1 MRSANTIMN
10 KILITAIALLAFA
23 PLLCY
28 SQINSPYSRY
38 GVGNLVPLPS
48 ISNRAMGGISAGMS
62 DPTATNTVNP
72 ASYSNLFYTTFDIG
86 FEYDA
91 DNLKSKVPV
100 ANFKSKYAILSY
112 LNLGLPL
119 LNGNQKAQ
127 KKNIGW
133 ALTLGLRPV
142 TRINYKLQT
151 IGRIPADSVS
161 YLYEGSGGV
170 NQALIGTAVRLKNFS
185 FGINTGLLFGEKKYS
200 TRLSFLN
207 DTVSYYKANYE
218 TQSHFGGMFLDAGLQ
233 YQIKVKNGTLRLG
246 AYSQFKKSYNANR
259 DIKRETFVYDQYG
272 SATTVDSVYDSHEEG
287 GKVTLPATYG
297 FGFALEK
304 EHFLIGA
311 DYETSKWSDYRF
323 FGQKEPLRDSW
334 NARLGFQYFPATTNS
349 TGYFSFVKY
358 RAGFSFGKDYI
369 AVENDLPVYSF
380 SLGGAFPMSRKRTF
394 NNNQFSVMNIS
405 FEYNNRGNVN
415 NNITESMYRISLGF
429 SLSDVW
435 FLRQKYY

>member
-62 DPTATNTVNP
+62 DPTAVNTLNP
-72 ASYSNLFYTTFDIG
+72 ASYSNLIYTTLDLG

-91 DNLKSKVPV
+91 DNLKSKEPV

-112 LNLGLPL
+112 LNVGIPL
-119 LNGNQKAQ
+119 LSGNQKAQ
-127 KKNIGW
+127 KKDIGW
-133 ALTLGLRPV
+133 AMTLGLRPV
-142 TRINYKLQT
+142 TRINYKLLNEE
-151 IGRIPADSVS
+151 RIPVDSVS
-161 YLYEGSGGV
+161 YLYEGTGGV
-170 NQALIGTAVRLKNFS
+170 NQALIGTALRLKNFS
-185 FGINTGLLFGEKKYS
+185 LGINTGFLFGEKKYS
-200 TRLSFLN
+200 TRLTFLN

-218 TQSHFGGMFLDAGLQ
+218 THSHFGGMFLDAGLQ
-233 YQIKVKNGTLRLG
+233 YQFKVKNGMFRMG
-246 AYSQFKKSYNANR
+246 AYTQLQKGYKANR

-272 SATTVDSVYDSHEEG
+272 GATTVDSVYDLHEDG
-287 GKVTLPATYG
+287 GKVTMPATYG
-297 FGFALEK
+297 VGFALEK

-311 DYETSKWSDYRF
+311 DYETTSWSNYRF
-323 FGQKEPLRDSW
+323 FGEKEPLSDSW
-334 NARLGFQYFPATTNS
+334 NARVGFQYFPATVNS

-369 AVENDLPVYSF
+369 AVDNDLPVYSF
-380 SLGGAFPMSRKRTF
+380 SAGGAFPMTRKRSF
-394 NNNQFSVMNIS
+394 YNHQYSVMNIT
-405 FEYNNRGNVN
+405 FEYNNRGNSK

-429 SLSDVW
+429 SLSDIW
-435 FLRQKYY
+435 FIRRKYE